1 MIGHD
6 AEADVGPLASWALS
20 PKLGNTGP
28 GKRRIFPSGQ
38 L

>member
-1 MIGHD
+1 MAAGLMG
-6 AEADVGPLASWALS
+6 VLAQ
-20 PKLGNTGP
+20 TGKYRL